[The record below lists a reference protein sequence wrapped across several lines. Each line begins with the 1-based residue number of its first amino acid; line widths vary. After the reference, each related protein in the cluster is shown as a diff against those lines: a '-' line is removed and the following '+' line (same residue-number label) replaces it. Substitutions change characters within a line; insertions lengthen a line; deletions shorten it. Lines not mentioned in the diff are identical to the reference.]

1 MLYREVPEGI
11 GKTPFRLGKTIL
23 ITMKNA
29 VTLHPEKRT
38 NEFSM
43 IKTSDGAAKAEF
55 KPQGFKLC

>member
-23 ITMKNA
+23 IAKKNT
-29 VTLHPEKRT
+29 VILHPEKRT

-43 IKTSDGAAKAEF
+43 IKTK
-55 KPQGFKLC
+55 